1 MARELLRMPSMNSH
15 YKGIFLAA
23 LFIVIAFIVALA
35 VGQKLLAFGILLGG
49 AVLLFVFSIA
59 YMRPAGRSPERHAKV
74 DRIVNDT
81 KP

>member
-1 MARELLRMPSMNSH
+1 MSSH
-15 YKGIFLAA
+15 YKGISFAA
-23 LFIVIAFIVALA
+23 LFIVIAFVAA
-35 VGQKLLAFGILLGG
+35 MAAGQQMLAFGVLLAG

-59 YMRPAGRSPERHAKV
+59 YMRPSGRSPEHHAKV

>member
-1 MARELLRMPSMNSH
+1 MDSH
-15 YKGIFLAA
+15 FKGIGIAA
-23 LFIVIAFIVALA
+23 LFIAAMFVIALA
-35 VGQKLLAFGILLGG
+35 VGQTMLAFGVLLGG

-59 YMRPAGRSPERHAKV
+59 YMRPRGRSPEHHAKV